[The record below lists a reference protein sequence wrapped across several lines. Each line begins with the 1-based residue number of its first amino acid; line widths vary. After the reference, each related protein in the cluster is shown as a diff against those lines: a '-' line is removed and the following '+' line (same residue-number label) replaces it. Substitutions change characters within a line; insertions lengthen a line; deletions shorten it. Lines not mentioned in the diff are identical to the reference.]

1 VRRLKQATLI
11 LALLG
16 TIVLAACGN
25 SDTTSQSNY
34 NNGTG
39 DQPFK
44 PVTHL
49 AHRSVVSNYYAG
61 DLQVMDAYQNRL
73 TAFTFA
79 TGAQPTYLQSSPD
92 GLYTFVNDTGSSSI
106 STLDNK
112 QEKVR
117 ATIALGGPTQS
128 FVTSTDDQ
136 FAFAAVPSYNN
147 GNTPILPGAINRFNP
162 YDGSLNTAIPFPY
175 ATYLAMDPAEKHLLV
190 FTVGDTAASG
200 GDDNVY
206 YLDLTTND
214 PSTGYPAIS
223 VLTLPAGALSRP
235 VAAFFSADSST
246 AYILN
251 CGAECGGFNAD
262 GSPATASV
270 TEINAISSSCVPLN
284 CPATPVIVGFPSI
297 HPASATVVK
306 QWMVSGARRGLIDL
320 TANNLYVV
328 GSTMAST
335 AIDCPFA
342 QLPACASGTGG
353 NNVQDGY
360 FTTINLA
367 AGTASAPI
375 RIGNGAKL
383 LIRSIGKNFWVSSVN
398 CGIQSCI
405 TIVNPAATA
414 NPATVLAN
422 PYGNGTGVSLQ
433 TNSGEV
439 YTIEGGQLYMYTQS
453 GTQII
458 PSNYS
463 TDIRGQGYDV
473 LYID

>member
-1 VRRLKQATLI
+1 VRRLKHATLI

-25 SDTTSQSNY
+25 SDTTSQTDY

-49 AHRSVVSNYYAG
+49 NHRSVISNYYAG
-61 DLQVMDAYQNRL
+61 DLQVMDASQDRL
-73 TAFTFA
+73 TTTTFA
-79 TGAQPTYLQSSPD
+79 TGAMPTYLQPSPD
-92 GLYTFVNDTGSSSI
+92 GLYILVNDTGSNAI
-106 STLDNK
+106 STLDSY
-112 QEKVR
+112 QEKIR

-136 FAFAAVPSYNN
+136 FGFAAVPSYND
-147 GNTPILPGAINRFNP
+147 GNPPILPGAINRFNP

-214 PSTGYPAIS
+214 PSTGFPAIS
-223 VLTLPAGALSRP
+223 VITLPAGALSRP

-251 CGAECGGFNAD
+251 CGTECGGAA
-262 GSPATASV
+262 SASV
-270 TEINAISSSCVPLN
+270 TEINAISSSCAPLN
-284 CPATPVIVGFPSI
+284 CPATAVTGYLPSI
-297 HPASATVVK
+297 HQASATVVN
-306 QWMVSGARRGLIDL
+306 QWTVSGARRGLINL
-320 TANNLYVV
+320 TTNNLYVT
-328 GSTMAST
+328 GSTT
-335 AIDCPFA
+335 T
-342 QLPACASGTGG
+342 LPDSGG
-353 NNVQDGY
+353 NIVQDGY
-360 FTTINLA
+360 FTTINLT

-375 RIGNGAKL
+375 RTGNGAKL
-383 LIRSIGKNFWVSSVN
+383 LIRSIGSNFWVSSIN
-398 CGIQSCI
+398 CGVQSCI
-405 TIVNPAATA
+405 TIVNPTGTGTG
-414 NPATVLAN
+414 TVLAN

-433 TNSGEV
+433 SNSGEV
-439 YTIEGGQLYMYTQS
+439 YTIEGGQLYIYKQS

-458 PSNYS
+458 STYN

>member
-1 VRRLKQATLI
+1 MRRLKQATLI

-25 SDTTSQSNY
+25 SDTTSQSDY

-61 DLQVMDAYQNRL
+61 DLQVMDATENRL
-73 TAFTFA
+73 TTTTFA

-92 GLYTFVNDTGSSSI
+92 GLYTFVNDTGSNAI
-106 STLDNK
+106 STLDNN
-112 QEKVR
+112 QEKIR

-147 GNTPILPGAINRFNP
+147 GNPPILPGAINRFNP

-206 YLDLTTND
+206 YLDLTIND
-214 PSTGYPAIS
+214 PSTGFPAIS

-251 CGAECGGFNAD
+251 CGAECGGTA
-262 GSPATASV
+262 SASV
-270 TEINAISSSCVPLN
+270 TEINAISSSCSPLN
-284 CPATPVIVGFPSI
+284 CPATPVTGYLPSI
-297 HPASATVVK
+297 HQGSATVVK
-306 QWMVSGARRGLIDL
+306 QWTVSGARRGLIDL
-320 TANNLYVV
+320 TANNLYVA
-328 GSTMAST
+328 GSATT
-335 AIDCPFA
+335 LTD
-342 QLPACASGTGG
+342 TGG

-383 LIRSIGKNFWVSSVN
+383 LIRSIGSNFWVSSIN
-398 CGIQSCI
+398 CGVQSCI
-405 TIVNPAATA
+405 TIVNPASTA
-414 NPATVLAN
+414 SPATLLAN

-439 YTIEGGQLYMYTQS
+439 YTIEGGQLYIYTQS
-453 GTQII
+453 GTRII
-458 PSNYS
+458 PSTYS
-463 TDIRGQGYDV
+463 TDIKGQGYDV